1 MGGLR
6 PAGFGHFALYAGN
19 RVGTPQAQAAQI
31 TCGRIAG
38 RDRQL
43 ASPDFKSRPMG
54 SNESPG
60 TTPYRMGTAA
70 ANGCAA
76 FDTEAARAKAR
87 FIFSE
92 ADCGG
97 A

>member
-1 MGGLR
+1 
-6 PAGFGHFALYAGN
+6 
-19 RVGTPQAQAAQI
+19 
-31 TCGRIAG
+31 
-38 RDRQL
+38 
-43 ASPDFKSRPMG
+43 MG